1 VATQAERS
9 AASRQRLLDA
19 AVALLAEKGVQATS
33 VAEIGARA
41 GMSRAAV
48 NFHFGSKDALLAAV
62 VARVIEEWQQ
72 AVLTPELAE
81 AEDFAGAM
89 QAALTAHRKMVT
101 EATTTYRVYYVLLLE
116 SLGPSPQLRVE
127 FVRLRRKFRTSFVE
141 GLRAAGVTEESGVDL
156 EGMAAWFVGALRG
169 IAQQYLLEPD
179 EVDLNAAH
187 DELLY
192 AIRARVFEAQEKSR
206 AAVI

>member
-9 AASRQRLLDA
+9 AASRRRLLDSA
-19 AVALLAEKGVQATS
+19 LTLLAEKGVQATS

-62 VARVIEEWQQ
+62 VGRVIEEWET
-72 AVLTPELAE
+72 AVLLPELAN
-81 AEDFAGAM
+81 APDFGTALA
-89 QAALTAHRKMVT
+89 AALHAHRLMVT
-101 EATTTYRVYYVLLLE
+101 EATVAYRVYYVLLLE
-116 SLGPSPQLRVE
+116 SMGPSPQLRSE
-127 FVRLRRKFRTSFVE
+127 FVRLRRKFRDTFVD
-141 GLRAAGVTEESGVDL
+141 GLRRAGITEEDGIDL

-179 EVDLNAAH
+179 AIDLNAAH
-187 DELLY
+187 AELQE
-192 AIRARVFEAQEKSR
+192 AARARIL
-206 AAVI
+206 AARSQIHP